1 MKKLLYKS
9 RVQSNQ
15 TSKKKRRIKAKSIY
29 FNLVKE
35 KKRTPTTVTTSK
47 LSVSTMVNPPQPR
60 QMPKSPRLSTSTSSG
75 PSAVPNLLGSP
86 RPSPPQLQHQPS
98 SASTSSTT
106 STATTG
112 GSISATAPGSTQHYL
127 HHHPSR
133 KTSIVE
139 ILSSPPPLP
148 TDPNDPIHQLSLS
161 RHASTSSNKS
171 SSHSIAPGSTANTNH
186 AFSLVDWSEIPLTE
200 LTESNKL
207 ISIHSSHSV

>member
-1 MKKLLYKS
+1 MIVEIHTPKLISFIFIHHKPILREEKSVKSIKSLKKLLYKS

-15 TSKKKRRIKAKSIY
+15 TSKKRRIKAKSIY

-35 KKRTPTTVTTSK
+35 KTTPTTVTTSK

-60 QMPKSPRLSTSTSSG
+60 QMPKSPRLSMSTSSG

-112 GSISATAPGSTQHYL
+112 VYIGNCAWLYPTLP
-127 HHHPSR
+127 
-133 KTSIVE
+133 
-139 ILSSPPPLP
+139 SSP
-148 TDPNDPIHQLSLS
+148 S
-161 RHASTSSNKS
+161 
-171 SSHSIAPGSTANTNH
+171 
-186 AFSLVDWSEIPLTE
+186 FS
-200 LTESNKL
+200 
-207 ISIHSSHSV
+207 

>member
-1 MKKLLYKS
+1 
-9 RVQSNQ
+9 
-15 TSKKKRRIKAKSIY
+15 
-29 FNLVKE
+29 
-35 KKRTPTTVTTSK
+35 
-47 LSVSTMVNPPQPR
+47 MVNPPQPR

-112 GSISATAPGSTQHYL
+112 VYIGNCAWLYQHYL

-171 SSHSIAPGSTANTNH
+171 SSQSIAPGSTAITNH
-186 AFSLVDWSEIPLTE
+186 AFSLVDWA
-200 LTESNKL
+200 KF
-207 ISIHSSHSV
+207 H

>member
-15 TSKKKRRIKAKSIY
+15 TSKKKKKNKSKIY
-29 FNLVKE
+29 ILQPSQR
-35 KKRTPTTVTTSK
+35 KRTPTTVTTSK

-112 GSISATAPGSTQHYL
+112 GLYRQLRLALPNIIFIT
-127 HHHPSR
+127 
-133 KTSIVE
+133 
-139 ILSSPPPLP
+139 ILLVK
-148 TDPNDPIHQLSLS
+148 HQLW
-161 RHASTSSNKS
+161 KY
-171 SSHSIAPGSTANTNH
+171 
-186 AFSLVDWSEIPLTE
+186 
-200 LTESNKL
+200 
-207 ISIHSSHSV
+207 